1 MRIALPVWD
10 GRISPVFD
18 TATTLVLVDYAAGA
32 ETARSEHALRA
43 SFPLGRAGKLVELGV
58 EVLICGAVSRPL
70 ASMIAGYGIQ
80 LLPFVSGDVEEVLS
94 AYKSGRLGVPNYPP
108 QFRMPG
114 CRGRRARFG
123 KRWRGRGRPW

>member
-10 GRISPVFD
+10 GRVSPVFD

-32 ETARSEHALRA
+32 ETARSEHPLRG
-43 SFPLGRAGKLVELGV
+43 SFPPARAAKLVELGV

-70 ASMIAGYGIQ
+70 ASIIVGYGIQ

-94 AYKSGRLGVPNYPP
+94 AFMSGRLGVPNYPP
-108 QFRMPG
+108 HFRMPG
-114 CRGRRARFG
+114 CRGRRGRFG
-123 KRWRGRGRPW
+123 KGWRGHARPS